1 MSELAKLDKIHR
13 ALAEVT
19 TITAAKEIHDQASAM
34 RVYSNSLEDKNKCAE
49 IVIRAERL
57 MGEMLRE
64 EVRHEGGR
72 PKSKLTQIIKITKR
86 YQAGTVLPDGISKN
100 QSSRFQKAASVP
112 VEEFEKHITRV
123 KETEGGEITTNVSL
137 RLASSLE
144 RDRRAKG
151 MKTTSLPVGIFRV
164 IYADPPW
171 SYGNSGVI
179 GSDNDHYGRAKRH
192 YSTMSTKDICEMGV
206 RERAAEDSVLFLW
219 TTSPLLEESFRV
231 INAWGF
237 KYKSSF
243 VWHKLRHNFAHYN
256 SMRHEFL
263 LVSTRGSCLP
273 DSKKLLPSV
282 VEIDRGE
289 HSGKP
294 VQFREMIDS
303 LYIPPQRGIDR
314 IELFARGNTSKHW
327 KVWGNESGE

>member
-57 MGEMLRE
+57 MGEMLKE
-64 EVRHEGGR
+64 EVRQGR
-72 PKSKLTQIIKITKR
+72 PKETINAKDKTYHDGR
-86 YQAGTVLPDGISKN
+86 FLPDGISYN
-100 QSSRFQKAASVP
+100 QSSRFQKAASIP
-112 VEEFEKHITRV
+112 VEEFEKHITHVR
-123 KETEGGEITTNVSL
+123 ETEGGEITTNGIL

-144 RDRRAKG
+144 RDIRAKG
-151 MKTTSLPVGIFRV
+151 MKTKSLPVGIFRV